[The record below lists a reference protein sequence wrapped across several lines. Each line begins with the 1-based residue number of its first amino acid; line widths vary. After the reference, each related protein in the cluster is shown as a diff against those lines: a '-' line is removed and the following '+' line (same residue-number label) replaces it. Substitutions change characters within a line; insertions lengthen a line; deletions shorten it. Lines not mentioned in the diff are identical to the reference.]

1 MKTIHWF
8 LGMLVCTLGVGCG
21 ESDEDDARSADAAT
35 GGESAGAV
43 GGAAGD
49 EAQTGGSAGEADA
62 AGGAAG
68 DDQQT
73 GGTAG
78 EGGDVSSTGGQPPTG
93 GTAGSPTGGQP
104 PSGGQQTGG
113 AAGAAGTS
121 EDPSPGGAGAAGAP
135 QDAAGAGGSAGAPHD
150 AAGAGGSAG
159 APDAPGGS
167 GATTL
172 GFTLRSPEERT
183 VTCSGGDPSVT
194 EPALLMDEDFVCTFV
209 HGAVDGHVYVQA
221 TPTDCQQLM
230 GAVPTSFEATGWLSI
245 DGVTT
250 PLEGLLYDHGG
261 NHLNNTIEFV
271 LEGSHYR
278 FAHSSI
284 GFGGRSCQPMDC
296 LQVYRADGTTLVED
310 GCTVDRTLP
319 VVCAAVESAGV
330 LPLLEDTFAPCP
342 GDPNYAE

>member
-1 MKTIHWF
+1 MKTTHWF

-21 ESDEDDARSADAAT
+21 ESDKDQAKSPDDAT
-35 GGESAGAV
+35 GGQAAGAA

-49 EAQTGGSAGEADA
+49 EAQTGGTAGSAT
-62 AGGAAG
+62 GG
-68 DDQQT
+68 QQQN

-78 EGGDVSSTGGQPPTG
+78 V
-93 GTAGSPTGGQP
+93 AGK
-104 PSGGQQTGG
+104 
-113 AAGAAGTS
+113 S
-121 EDPSPGGAGAAGAP
+121 EDPSP
-135 QDAAGAGGSAGAPHD
+135 
-150 AAGAGGSAG
+150 GGSAG

-172 GFTLRSPEERT
+172 GFTLRAPEERT

-194 EPALLMDEDFVCTFV
+194 EPALLMDEDYVCTFV

-319 VVCAAVESAGV
+319 VTCAAVEAAGV